1 MKMKIRDGCRL
12 CAALLGLLL
21 LFGSISG
28 QTIRIKVIV
37 ENATIR
43 SGPGLETEI
52 ISENTPVGTE
62 FEAAQMTGDWYEIKY
77 RNTLGVL
84 VTGYIH
90 KMYVETAAPKPSPKV
105 EEPKKPAVPPA
116 PVPRRAE
123 PERKARP
130 KGDFAIMGGMVSG
143 SFLSESSTYSDQWSD
158 LGLKSVL
165 ESGSIGHKIAA
176 PPGLGVSFSYLFA
189 GGFGIQV
196 RYDFNLS
203 RNLASGSGSTYAIA
217 WEWKTASGNA
227 KDDSWPATGSFS
239 LSPVSLDAILK
250 MGGGGILTPYILGGV
265 SYFLGKAEAAA
276 TRGFGFTW
284 QDATRQY
291 IDWIDIPLAID
302 KSIGEIG
309 FNVGAGLDFRLAA
322 RLAIAAEAVYFIGK
336 TARERWL
343 PRPGEYAG
351 NNFPSYTWIVDQEFA
366 DQIADQV
373 TPLEI
378 KTSFLKAQLGIKF
391 LF

>member
-1 MKMKIRDGCRL
+1 MLDCWVCCSWLDRV
-12 CAALLGLLL
+12 
-21 LFGSISG
+21 SG

-52 ISENTPVGTE
+52 ISENIPVGTE
-62 FEAAQMTGDWYEIKY
+62 FEAAHMTGDWYEIKY

-116 PVPRRAE
+116 PVPRRVE

-158 LGLKSVL
+158 GGLKSVL

-217 WEWKTASGNA
+217 WEWKTASGQRQRRFLA
-227 KDDSWPATGSFS
+227 GHGQLFPLPCQLGRDPQDGRRRHPHSLYSGRGFLLPRQSRGRRDTRLRVHLARMPLVSISTGSTS
-239 LSPVSLDAILK
+239 LSRLTSPSGRSGSTSGPGSTSGWPRGWPSRRRPSTLSERPPAS
-250 MGGGGILTPYILGGV
+250 GGCPG
-265 SYFLGKAEAAA
+265 
-276 TRGFGFTW
+276 RGN
-284 QDATRQY
+284 
-291 IDWIDIPLAID
+291 I
-302 KSIGEIG
+302 
-309 FNVGAGLDFRLAA
+309 
-322 RLAIAAEAVYFIGK
+322 
-336 TARERWL
+336 
-343 PRPGEYAG
+343 AG